1 MNTYASI
8 VPLIGGE
15 TIAMQNSFRKKP
27 EYILSYEDFK
37 ANDTHLVEYYKR
49 EVPYYLLGNDRNY
62 DLPSVDVVN
71 TVCPCAGLSSLNTTA
86 SSDAAANDWML
97 TSANYVLGTIK
108 PKVFWGENA
117 PRLASK
123 MGEPVVENLRS
134 IGRKFGYT
142 FSLYK
147 TKSLLHG
154 LGQVRDRSF
163 YFFWKGDKIPKLD
176 FFRRKHERIE
186 DTIRKV
192 KMYHKDPMSVLANKK
207 TPSKNPFYRFVLEEM
222 CGGITHRE
230 FQRKITKTVN
240 PMDYIESNNIKYNEV
255 AAWLKSKGF
264 EKESNKATA
273 MYNKLKEGKNIMR
286 RSVTIPKDFIGAFVG
301 HLPFELTHPDED
313 RHLTIRECLTIMGLP
328 KDFMLQGGVKNL
340 NHICQN
346 VPVTTATDMAD
357 NVLKYVKGYL
367 DNQLIDTDFLVQ
379 DNKSQENIYEKKPL
393 QLDRFMV

>member
-1 MNTYASI
+1 MKYASI

-15 TIAMQNSFRKKP
+15 TIAMEKVFKKRP
-27 EYILSYEDFK
+27 EYIISYEDFQ

-49 EVPYYLLGNDRNY
+49 EVPYYLLGNDRSY
-62 DLPSVDVVN
+62 DLPSVDVIN
-71 TVCPCAGLSSLNTTA
+71 TVCPCAGLSSLNTSA

-97 TSANYVLGTIK
+97 TSANYVLGTLK

-123 MGEPVVENLRS
+123 MGEPVVENLRT
-134 IGRKFGYT
+134 IGREFGYA

>member
-1 MNTYASI
+1 
-8 VPLIGGE
+8 
-15 TIAMQNSFRKKP
+15 
-27 EYILSYEDFK
+27 
-37 ANDTHLVEYYKR
+37 
-49 EVPYYLLGNDRNY
+49 
-62 DLPSVDVVN
+62 
-71 TVCPCAGLSSLNTTA
+71 
-86 SSDAAANDWML
+86 
-97 TSANYVLGTIK
+97 
-108 PKVFWGENA
+108 
-117 PRLASK
+117 
-123 MGEPVVENLRS
+123 
-134 IGRKFGYT
+134 
-142 FSLYK
+142 
-147 TKSLLHG
+147 
-154 LGQVRDRSF
+154 
-163 YFFWKGDKIPKLD
+163 
-176 FFRRKHERIE
+176 
-186 DTIRKV
+186 
-192 KMYHKDPMSVLANKK
+192 
-207 TPSKNPFYRFVLEEM
+207 
-222 CGGITHRE
+222 
-230 FQRKITKTVN
+230 
-240 PMDYIESNNIKYNEV
+240 MDYIESNNIKYNEV

-328 KDFMLQGGVKNL
+328 KDFILQGGVKNL

>member
-15 TIAMQNSFRKKP
+15 TIAMQNAFKKKP
-27 EYILSYEDFK
+27 EYILSYEPFK
-37 ANDTHLVEYYKR
+37 ANDNHLVEYYNR
-49 EVPYYLLGNDRNY
+49 EVPYHILGNGRNV
-62 DLPSVDVVN
+62 DVPSVDVVN
-71 TVCPCAGLSSLNTTA
+71 TVCPCAGLSSLNTSA
-86 SSDAAANDWML
+86 SSDADANDWML
-97 TSANYVLGTIK
+97 TSADYVLGTVK
-108 PKVFWGENA
+108 PQVFWGENA

-123 MGEPVVENLRS
+123 MGEPVVENLRK
-134 IGRKFGYT
+134 IGRQHGYT

-163 YFFWKGDKIPKLD
+163 YFFWKGDKVPKLD
-176 FFRRKHERIE
+176 FHFRKHEKIE
-186 DTIRKV
+186 DTIRSVQRKLS
-192 KMYHKDPMSVLANKK
+192 DPMSILTNKK
-207 TPSKNPFYRFVLEEM
+207 IPSKNPFYRFVLEEM
-222 CGGITHRE
+222 CGGITHQE

-240 PMDYIESNNIKYNEV
+240 PMDYIESHSVSYNEV
-255 AAWLKSKGF
+255 ASWLNSRGF
-264 EKESNKATA
+264 EKEADKAMA
-273 MYNKLKEGKNIMR
+273 MYNKLAMGKNIMR

-328 KDFMLQGGVKNL
+328 DDFILQGGIKNL

-346 VPVTTATDMAD
+346 VPVTTATDMAEQ
-357 NVLKYVKGYL
+357 VLKFVRGFL
-367 DNQLIDTDFLVQ
+367 DNQLIDTNFLIQ
-379 DNKSQENIYEKKPL
+379 DNKSQENFYEKIPL

>member
-15 TIAMQNSFRKKP
+15 TIAMQNSFQKKP

-240 PMDYIESNNIKYNEV
+240 PMDYIESNNIKYDEV

-286 RSVTIPKDFIGAFVG
+286 RSVTVPKDFIGAFVG